1 MKPSGGKRGL
11 YSIVLLLIILYTGLH
26 IAVAIY
32 GIKSRNDLRDH
43 VPGNSYLN
51 QVYDSELL
59 REAIF
64 LFVTA
69 GAIFIMALLLLMV
82 SCCRISPRMRHV
94 LATFI
99 MMLLFVI
106 GVVLLLRNRHN
117 ADLNDFSEISPP
129 VGVSFRD
136 QYSNFNTYYKL
147 VWADWIGSFFFS
159 VIAFFF
165 LYLPTLSETTHHEI
179 INPVVVEVPPMS
191 NRQF

>member
-1 MKPSGGKRGL
+1 MNEAIRRKERT
-11 YSIVLLLIILYTGLH
+11 LLDSATIDHSLH
-26 IAVAIY
+26 RSTHRWYFLTYAVAIF

-129 VGVSFRD
+129 VGVSFRG
-136 QYSNFNTYYKL
+136 KL
-147 VWADWIGSFFFS
+147 YI
-159 VIAFFF
+159 
-165 LYLPTLSETTHHEI
+165 T
-179 INPVVVEVPPMS
+179 
-191 NRQF
+191 